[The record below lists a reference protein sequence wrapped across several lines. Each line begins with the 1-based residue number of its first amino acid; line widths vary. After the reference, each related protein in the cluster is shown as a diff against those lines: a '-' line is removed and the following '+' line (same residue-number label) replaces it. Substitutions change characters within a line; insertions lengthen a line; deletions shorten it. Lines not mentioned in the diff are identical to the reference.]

1 MSLVPGARLGPSERS
16 DMNCGTIE
24 CATPYT
30 RYGNL
35 LVGSEM
41 LIASPGNLGE
51 IARCKE
57 VILLA
62 CFGLGHRELVEG
74 LEDCR
79 LGFSLI
85 TNNINRHYPRLD

>member
-1 MSLVPGARLGPSERS
+1 
-16 DMNCGTIE
+16 MNCGTIE

-30 RYGNL
+30 CYGNL

-41 LIASPGNLGE
+41 LIASFGNLRE
-51 IARCKE
+51 ITRCKE
-57 VILLA
+57 DILLA
-62 CFGLGHRELVEG
+62 CFGLGHREVVGG

-85 TNNINRHYPRLD
+85 INNMTRHYPRLD